1 MRAHNNRYMC
11 YLHRFG
17 LVEQSWAMAVA
28 FGVTSL
34 VAAVVE
40 SLPISTR
47 LDDNLTVPLA
57 SALVGSLVLYSMGV
71 RSLCCMSSERS
82 SVSSI
87 VEMVFAG
94 SSE

>member
-1 MRAHNNRYMC
+1 MC

-17 LVEQSWAMAVA
+17 FVEHRWAMVVA
-28 FGVTSL
+28 FGVISL

-57 SALVGSLVLYSMGV
+57 SVLVGSLVFYSIGV
-71 RSLCCMSSERS
+71 RSLCCMSSDL
-82 SVSSI
+82 
-87 VEMVFAG
+87 
-94 SSE
+94 